1 MFTARP
7 LFRMNLRLCAG
18 VAAALFCLQLLVSGL
33 AGAVL
38 SSQLARGELIEV
50 CTASGVMYVAADAS
64 DLPGEGNTR
73 SVSALGDFCPFCP
86 GLVGA
91 PPLLLDALS
100 YQNPTRSS
108 RPWLPEHAQGARPVV
123 PDLRH
128 APHQAPP
135 LHFV

>member
-1 MFTARP
+1 MLTGRP

-33 AGAVL
+33 AGAVF
-38 SSQLARGELIEV
+38 SSRLASGDMIEV
-50 CTASGVMYVAADAS
+50 CTASGVMYVAAGSS
-64 DLPGEGNTR
+64 DLPGEGGAR

-86 GLVGA
+86 GLAGA
-91 PPLLLDALS
+91 PPLLLGALS
-100 YQNPTRSS
+100 YQAPTRSS
-108 RPWLPEHAQGARPVV
+108 RPWLPERAQGARPVV